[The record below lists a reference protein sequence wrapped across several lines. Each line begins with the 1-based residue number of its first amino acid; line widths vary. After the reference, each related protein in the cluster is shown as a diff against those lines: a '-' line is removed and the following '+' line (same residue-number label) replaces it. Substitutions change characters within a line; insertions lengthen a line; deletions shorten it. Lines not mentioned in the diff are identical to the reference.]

1 MLNVRQILVST
12 RARAALMVCLAV
24 GTAGLVAAC
33 GQRGALYLPTDPAAA
48 GRATL
53 PEILTPD
60 SLRSSSSSSSSS
72 SQAAPA
78 PAAAASAP
86 AAPTTNG
93 SSAGTEQRK

>member
-12 RARAALMVCLAV
+12 RARAALMVCLVA
-24 GTAGLVAAC
+24 GTTALVAC

-53 PEILTPD
+53 PQLMTPE
-60 SLRSSSSSSSSS
+60 SLRSSSSISSE
-72 SQAAPA
+72 AAPA

-86 AAPTTNG
+86 ASN
-93 SSAGTEQRK
+93 STEPRK

>member
-1 MLNVRQILVST
+1 MLNVHQILVST
-12 RARAALMVCLAV
+12 RVRAALMVCLAV

-53 PEILTPD
+53 PELMTPD
-60 SLRSSSSSSSSS
+60 SLRSSSSSSS

-86 AAPTTNG
+86 AG
-93 SSAGTEQRK
+93 SSNSSTEQRK

>member
-1 MLNVRQILVST
+1 MST

-24 GTAGLVAAC
+24 GTAGLVAGC
-33 GQRGALYLPTDPAAA
+33 GQRGALYLPTDPASA

-53 PEILTPD
+53 PELMTPD
-60 SLRSSSSSSSSS
+60 SLRSSSSPSS

-86 AAPTTNG
+86 AGNSNSNT
-93 SSAGTEQRK
+93 GTEQRK

>member
-12 RARAALMVCLAV
+12 RARAALMVCLVA
-24 GTAGLVAAC
+24 GTTALVAC

-53 PEILTPD
+53 PQLMTPE
-60 SLRSSSSSSSSS
+60 SLRSSSSSSSE
-72 SQAAPA
+72 AAPA

-86 AAPTTNG
+86 ASNN
-93 SSAGTEQRK
+93 TEPRK

>member
-1 MLNVRQILVST
+1 MLNVHQILVST
-12 RARAALMVCLAV
+12 RVRAALMVCLAV

-53 PEILTPD
+53 PELMTPD
-60 SLRSSSSSSSSS
+60 SLRTSSSSSSS

-86 AAPTTNG
+86 AGSTSTSTT
-93 SSAGTEQRK
+93 STEQRK

>member
-24 GTAGLVAAC
+24 GTAGLVAC
-33 GQRGALYLPTDPAAA
+33 GQRGPLYLPTDPAAA

-53 PEILTPD
+53 PELLTPD
-60 SLRSSSSSSSSS
+60 SLRSSSSSS

-86 AAPTTNG
+86 AGSNTNN
-93 SSAGTEQRK
+93 STEQRK

>member
-1 MLNVRQILVST
+1 MLNVHQILVST
-12 RARAALMVCLAV
+12 RVRAALMVCLAV

-53 PEILTPD
+53 PELMTPD
-60 SLRSSSSSSSSS
+60 SLRSSSSSSS

-86 AAPTTNG
+86 AG
-93 SSAGTEQRK
+93 SNTSTEQRK

>member
-12 RARAALMVCLAV
+12 RARAVLMVCLV
-24 GTAGLVAAC
+24 SGTTALVAC

-53 PEILTPD
+53 PQLMTPD
-60 SLRSSSSSSSSS
+60 SLRSSSASA
-72 SQAAPA
+72 AAPA

-86 AAPTTNG
+86 AGSNSNTT
-93 SSAGTEQRK
+93 EPRK

>member
-12 RARAALMVCLAV
+12 RARAVLMVCLVA
-24 GTAGLVAAC
+24 GTTALVAC

-53 PEILTPD
+53 PQLMTPD

-72 SQAAPA
+72 EAAPA

-86 AAPTTNG
+86 ARNSSSNTT
-93 SSAGTEQRK
+93 EPRK

>member
-12 RARAALMVCLAV
+12 RARAALMVCLVA
-24 GTAGLVAAC
+24 GTTALVAC

-53 PEILTPD
+53 PQLMTPE
-60 SLRSSSSSSSSS
+60 SLRSSSSISSE
-72 SQAAPA
+72 AAPA

-86 AAPTTNG
+86 ASNN
-93 SSAGTEQRK
+93 TEPRK

>member
-1 MLNVRQILVST
+1 MLNVHQILVST
-12 RARAALMVCLAV
+12 RVRAALMVCLAV

-53 PEILTPD
+53 PELMTPD
-60 SLRSSSSSSSSS
+60 SLRSSSSSSS

-86 AAPTTNG
+86 AG
-93 SSAGTEQRK
+93 SSNTSTEQRK